1 MPCCRSSGLPPSPWV
16 LPLTLLVLFGVL
28 LVVLSYREV
37 VSVYTRAGG
46 SYGWPGRT
54 SARVSPRWPRSRC

>member
-1 MPCCRSSGLPPSPWV
+1 V
-16 LPLTLLVLFGVL
+16 LPLTLVVLFGVL

-46 SYGWPGRT
+46 SCLGNLRGIREAGRVFAAPT
-54 SARVSPRWPRSRC
+54 YLFAGSVIVMITRQ

>member
-1 MPCCRSSGLPPSPWV
+1 MLIELMPKFGLAAFV
-16 LPLTLLVLFGVL
+16 LILPMTGVILFVML

-46 SYGWPGRT
+46 SYCSTAGPG
-54 SARVSPRWPRSRC
+54 SPG